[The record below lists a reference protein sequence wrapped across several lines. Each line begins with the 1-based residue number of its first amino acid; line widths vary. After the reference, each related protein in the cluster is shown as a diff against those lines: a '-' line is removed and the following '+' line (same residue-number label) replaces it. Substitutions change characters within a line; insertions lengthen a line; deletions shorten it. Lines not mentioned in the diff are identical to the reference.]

1 MNLSA
6 HRAMRGLAAA
16 ALATLVG
23 ACSTRENDSNEN
35 AFVGPP
41 TRDAQVI
48 GGSPGEPAGSV
59 GGQPSP
65 GGQPSLG
72 GQPAPGGQPAF
83 GGDPSQG
90 GTPALG
96 GTPGAGGATPVG
108 GSAGGDPGP
117 CAQRAPD
124 ANGGCPATIYE
135 ARREI
140 GLGVVVSVQGVV
152 TAIRR
157 NDAGA
162 VRNIVV
168 QVGADQAEFAGP
180 ADSGLWVFMG
190 DTTAPADIVGAL
202 EPGLRVT
209 LTGETSD
216 FFGQRQLAKIGAV
229 GLNGA
234 AATPM
239 PLVVDAAAVAL
250 GGAQAAGL
258 EGALVRVTNADVTNA
273 APEPGTGDRAPTYEV
288 EIAGGLRVDDFFY
301 RLEPLPA
308 VGETL
313 PRVDGVLRLANGVM
327 KLEPRDAGDIE
338 RGVVVPPPPPP
349 PPPSSDPGTMPGP
362 VGEPGLVI
370 SEIDYDQDSSDTAEF
385 VEVYN
390 ASNAAVALDPYTLEL
405 VNGANGGEV
414 VYATF
419 ALSSGGASLAPGG
432 VLVVGVA
439 GVLSA
444 LPGGVLRVDLG
455 GAAIQNGTPDGVRL
469 IGPNGRRVDGLA
481 YEGPM
486 PMTGE
491 GAPMD
496 GDSGGPMPESL
507 ARCLNRADTNDNLAD
522 FARQAPSP
530 GVAQTCP

>member
-1 MNLSA
+1 
-6 HRAMRGLAAA
+6 
-16 ALATLVG
+16 
-23 ACSTRENDSNEN
+23 
-35 AFVGPP
+35 
-41 TRDAQVI
+41 
-48 GGSPGEPAGSV
+48 
-59 GGQPSP
+59 
-65 GGQPSLG
+65 
-72 GQPAPGGQPAF
+72 
-83 GGDPSQG
+83 
-90 GTPALG
+90 
-96 GTPGAGGATPVG
+96 
-108 GSAGGDPGP
+108 
-117 CAQRAPD
+117 
-124 ANGGCPATIYE
+124 
-135 ARREI
+135 
-140 GLGVVVSVQGVV
+140 
-152 TAIRR
+152 
-157 NDAGA
+157 
-162 VRNIVV
+162 
-168 QVGADQAEFAGP
+168 
-180 ADSGLWVFMG
+180 
-190 DTTAPADIVGAL
+190 
-202 EPGLRVT
+202 
-209 LTGETSD
+209 
-216 FFGQRQLAKIGAV
+216 
-229 GLNGA
+229 
-234 AATPM
+234 
-239 PLVVDAAAVAL
+239 
-250 GGAQAAGL
+250 
-258 EGALVRVTNADVTNA
+258 
-273 APEPGTGDRAPTYEV
+273 
-288 EIAGGLRVDDFFY
+288 
-301 RLEPLPA
+301 

-338 RGVVVPPPPPP
+338 RGAVVPPPPPP
-349 PPPSSDPGTMPGP
+349 PPPSSDPGTLPGP

-390 ASNAAVALDPYTLEL
+390 ASNAAVALEPYTLEL

-432 VLVVGVA
+432 VLVVGAA

-491 GAPMD
+491 GMPMD

-522 FARQAPSP
+522 FSRQAPSP